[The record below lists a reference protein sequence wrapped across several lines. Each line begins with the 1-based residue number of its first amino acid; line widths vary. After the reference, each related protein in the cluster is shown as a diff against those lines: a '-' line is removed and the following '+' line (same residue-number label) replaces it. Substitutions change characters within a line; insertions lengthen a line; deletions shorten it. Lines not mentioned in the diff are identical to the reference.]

1 MNHEYKTLKDLFHQL
16 DEEAK
21 ELIELGDSKEKR
33 EGYGMLRVTEAIYN
47 YCKKNKIDLWR

>member
-1 MNHEYKTLKDLFHQL
+1 MGHDFKTLKDLFSQL

-33 EGYGMLRVTEAIYN
+33 EGYGMLRVTQEIYN
-47 YCKKNKIDLWR
+47 YCKKNKIILWK

>member
-47 YCKKNKIDLWR
+47 YCKKNKIALWR

>member
-1 MNHEYKTLKDLFHQL
+1 MTPDYKTLKDLFYQL

-47 YCKKNKIDLWR
+47 YCKKNKIVLWK

>member
-1 MNHEYKTLKDLFHQL
+1 MSHDYKTLKDLFHQL

-47 YCKKNKIDLWR
+47 YCKKNKIALWK

>member
-1 MNHEYKTLKDLFHQL
+1 MGHDFKTLKDLFSQL

-33 EGYGMLRVTEAIYN
+33 EGYGMLRVTQEIYN
-47 YCKKNKIDLWR
+47 YCKKNKIVLWK

>member
-1 MNHEYKTLKDLFHQL
+1 MNYDYKTLKDLFHQL

-33 EGYGMLRVTEAIYN
+33 EGYGMLRVTEAIRN
-47 YCKKNKIDLWR
+47 FCKKNKIILHK

>member
-1 MNHEYKTLKDLFHQL
+1 MNHDYKTLKDLFHQL

-47 YCKKNKIDLWR
+47 YCKKNKIALWK

>member
-1 MNHEYKTLKDLFHQL
+1 MNHDYKTLKDLFHQL

-33 EGYGMLRVTEAIYN
+33 EGYGMLRVTEAIRI
-47 YCKKNKIDLWR
+47 YCKKNKIIIHK